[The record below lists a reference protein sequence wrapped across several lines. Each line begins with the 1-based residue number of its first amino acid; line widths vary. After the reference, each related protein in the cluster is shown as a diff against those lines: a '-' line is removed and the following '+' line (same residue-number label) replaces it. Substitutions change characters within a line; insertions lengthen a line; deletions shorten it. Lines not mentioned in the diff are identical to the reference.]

1 MLALQEIHERMANA
15 SKLAGR
21 KATDTQLIAISKTR
35 GVDEIRPLLEAG
47 HRLFGENR
55 VQEAAEKWPVLREEY
70 PDVKVHLVG
79 QLQSNKAEEAIAY
92 FDAIHSLD
100 RKSLLKALAKAMDRS
115 GKHIPCF
122 VQINIGEEP
131 QKGGCDISETKDFLK
146 SVSEKGIEP
155 AGLMCLPP
163 SGVNPAPYF
172 ALLAKMAKDNN
183 LQDLSMGMSADFEAA
198 IKLGATYVRVGT
210 ALFGPRQT

>member
-21 KATDTQLIAISKTR
+21 KAADTQLIAISKTR

-70 PDVKVHLVG
+70 PDAKVHLVG
-79 QLQSNKAEEAIAY
+79 QLQSNKAEEAVSQ

-100 RKSLLKALAKAMDRS
+100 RKSLLKALAKAMDKS
-115 GKHIPCF
+115 GRKIPCF
-122 VQINIGEEP
+122 VQVNIGEES
-131 QKGGCDISETKDFLK
+131 QKGGCDISETAGFLQA
-146 SVSEKGIEP
+146 VSEKGIET

-172 ALLAKMAKDNN
+172 ALLAKMAKENN
-183 LQDLSMGMSADFEAA
+183 LQGLSMGMSADFETA
-198 IKLGATYVRVGT
+198 IKLGATYIRVGT
-210 ALFGPRQT
+210 ALFGPRQS